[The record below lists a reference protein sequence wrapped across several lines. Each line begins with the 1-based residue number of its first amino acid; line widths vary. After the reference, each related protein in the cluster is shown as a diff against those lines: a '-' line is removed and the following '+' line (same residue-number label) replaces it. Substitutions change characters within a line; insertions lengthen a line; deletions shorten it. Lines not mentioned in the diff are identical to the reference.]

1 MRKGGRAQQA
11 AVTRKSGRSSAG
23 PSAGYA
29 LIRILDASGAVIQ
42 SFNLLI
48 P

>member
-11 AVTRKSGRSSAG
+11 ATRSKTGA
-23 PSAGYA
+23 PAAGYA
-29 LIRILDASGAVIQ
+29 LIRILNASGAVIQ
-42 SFNLLI
+42 SFSIRI